1 MKINNNNSEIIE
13 QLKRQ
18 HMREIENLRFEHTQN
33 FNELKSIYENVKNFM
48 PNLNFQKYILRK
60 KFSSKKN

>member
-33 FNELKSIYENVKNFM
+33 FNELKSIYENVKNYCQIF
-48 PNLNFQKYILRK
+48 NFQKYA
-60 KFSSKKN
+60 